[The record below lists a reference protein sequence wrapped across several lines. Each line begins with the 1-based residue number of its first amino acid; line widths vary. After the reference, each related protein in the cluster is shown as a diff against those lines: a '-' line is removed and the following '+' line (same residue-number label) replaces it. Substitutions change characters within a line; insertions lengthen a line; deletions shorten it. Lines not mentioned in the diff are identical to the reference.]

1 MAKSRD
7 LFKKIRDA
15 QGTFHAKI
23 GLKKDRNGM
32 DLTDP
37 RILRSGGKRS
47 SEWETFQCSPLKPEL
62 EGTCDSCGLST

>member
-7 LFKKIRDA
+7 LFKKIRDT

-32 DLTDP
+32 DLTDQ
-37 RILRSGGKRS
+37 RILRSGGKKS
-47 SEWETFQCSPLKPEL
+47 SKWETFQCSSPKPEL
-62 EGTCDSCGLST
+62 EGTCVSCGLSA